1 MGQGLSRELGIASL
15 RCNAWLRNCTASNEV
30 VVEDNVRAAFNN
42 FDNDEDG
49 HIDVSELH
57 TALEALGLPCGE
69 AQTAAVLAK
78 FDNDGNLTLEVEEFQ
93 KLGASPRA
101 RALLSSCNSKCSWNA
116 RRLTIAGCR
125 CERITSPFS
134 SVNAFRTFAEMS
146 AAADEVVTKA
156 NKRAAAK
163 K

>member
-1 MGQGLSRELGIASL
+1 MPTFCVHEPQGLEKGVLSQ
-15 RCNAWLRNCTASNEV
+15 T
-30 VVEDNVRAAFNN
+30 EDVSEPNVFALYLSQIRKHVNMRAAFNN
-42 FDNDEDG
+42 FDNDGDG

-101 RALLSSCNSKCSWNA
+101 RALLCSCNSKCSWNA
-116 RRLTIAGCR
+116 RRLTIADANVSR
-125 CERITSPFS
+125 HLSRQSTHSALSP
-134 SVNAFRTFAEMS
+134 R
-146 AAADEVVTKA
+146 
-156 NKRAAAK
+156 
-163 K
+163 